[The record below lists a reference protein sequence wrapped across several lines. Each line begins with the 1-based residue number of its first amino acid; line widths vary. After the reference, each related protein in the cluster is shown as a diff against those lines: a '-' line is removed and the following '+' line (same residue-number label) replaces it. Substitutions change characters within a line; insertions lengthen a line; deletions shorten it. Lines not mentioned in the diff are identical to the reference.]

1 MTKILTVLS
10 SFQKCRYLNRYVWKS
25 YLKRI
30 YEKTKKLVFLLER
43 RKLNFVQFWWVIFV
57 KFEQFKVGLVLY
69 KFNKLFFLNI
79 NLKRDASF

>member
-30 YEKTKKLVFLLER
+30 YEKTILLER
-43 RKLNFVQFWWVIFV
+43 RKFNFVQFWWVIFV

-79 NLKRDASF
+79 NLKRDTSL

>member
-30 YEKTKKLVFLLER
+30 YEKTILLER
-43 RKLNFVQFWWVIFV
+43 RKFNFVQFWWVIFV

>member
-30 YEKTKKLVFLLER
+30 YEKTILLER
-43 RKLNFVQFWWVIFV
+43 RKFNFVQFWWVIFV

-79 NLKRDASF
+79 NLKRDTSF